1 MNAAVKIF
9 KARLHKKA
17 PHDIGRVRRR
27 PLDRPGQKLDS
38 YRAISARAAATP
50 TAKLESQIIGL
61 QLIESTA
68 AAQNAASIKN
78 RAQLCRVR
86 LSPFGVR
93 LVVLLMLFISV
104 ASNAIGVE
112 SGAAL
117 FPARRRRAFI

>member
-1 MNAAVKIF
+1 VAAVDESYLPTFFALGVSKS
-9 KARLHKKA
+9 A
-17 PHDIGRVRRR
+17 PRVFF
-27 PLDRPGQKLDS
+27 KLDS
-38 YRAISARAAATP
+38 YRAVSARAAATP